1 MTLMQGLVVFTS
13 DVIVWLACVALAVYV
28 RGVSRSAQSRRVWAE
43 VLRQPLPMASLV
55 IVLVYLGV
63 ALLDSVHL
71 GFHVHA
77 ADGPAG
83 PVTRSL
89 LDLLLQP
96 LLAQVERSYSAPLA
110 LYGHAAEVQV
120 IEGIPRWVHP
130 RLEHAGTHLAD
141 PGDWLSDVLLRI
153 IGGGLAG
160 LLATLL
166 ITGVVF
172 RLARLRESGLA
183 WGSLLATLLLLGGM
197 AGALAAL
204 APVYHPFGTDQVGN
218 DVLLQAVKSIRTG
231 IVIGALT
238 TAVGL
243 PVAIVLGLVAGY
255 WRGRADDIVQYL
267 YTTVSSVPAVLL
279 IAAAILSIDV
289 WFDVHGVGA
298 ASTEQRA
305 DLRLVALCVIL
316 GLTGWT
322 GLCRLLRAECLKLR
336 ELEFIQASR
345 ALGVGSATLMYRHL
359 LPNVSHLVL
368 IAAVLDFSS
377 LVLAEAVLAYVDIGV
392 DPSTPSWGGMIN
404 KARGELAR
412 DPVVWWSLAAAFCFM
427 FVLVLAANLL
437 GDALREAY
445 DPRLKRA

>member
-1 MTLMQGLVVFTS
+1 MNSLPGLVIFTS
-13 DVIVWLACVALAVYV
+13 DVIVWIACVILVLYARAVL
-28 RGVSRSAQSRRVWAE
+28 GSAQSRRIWVE
-43 VLRQPLPMASLV
+43 VLRRPLPMASLV
-55 IVLVYLGV
+55 VVLGYILIAV
-63 ALLDSVHL
+63 LDSVHL
-71 GFHVHA
+71 GLEA
-77 ADGPAG
+77 PAGNGPVG

-89 LDLLLQP
+89 LDLLLLP
-96 LLAQVERSYSAPLA
+96 LVEQVERSYSAPLA
-110 LYGHAAEVQV
+110 LYAHAAEVV
-120 IEGIPRWVHP
+120 IVDGRPRWVHP
-130 RLEHAGTHLAD
+130 RLEHAGTHLAAPD
-141 PGDWLSDVLLRI
+141 DWLADVLLRSL
-153 IGGGLAG
+153 GGAMAG
-160 LLATLL
+160 LMVGLLLALA
-166 ITGVVF
+166 IF
-172 RLARLRESGLA
+172 RCARPAAAGLA
-183 WGSLLATLLLLGGM
+183 WRSLLVTLLLIG
-197 AGALAAL
+197 ATTGALAL
-204 APVYHPFGTDQVGN
+204 LIPVYHPLGTDQVGN

-243 PVAIVLGLVAGY
+243 PVAIVLGLAAGY
-255 WRGRADDIVQYL
+255 FRGRTDDLVQYV

-289 WFDVHGVGA
+289 WFDAHGIGA
-298 ASTEQRA
+298 TSTEQRA

-336 ELEFIQASR
+336 ELEFVQAAR

-368 IAAVLDFSS
+368 IAAVLDFSG

-412 DPVVWWSLAAAFCFM
+412 DPIVWWSLAAAFVFM
-427 FVLVLAANLL
+427 FLLVLAANLL

-445 DPRLKRA
+445 DPRLRRA

>member
-1 MTLMQGLVVFTS
+1 MQGLVVFTS
-13 DVIVWLACVALAVYV
+13 DVIVWLACVALALYV
-28 RGVSRSAQSRRVWAE
+28 RGILRSAQSRRIWVE
-43 VLRQPLPMASLV
+43 VLRQPLPMVSLV
-55 IVLVYLGV
+55 VVIGYLIV
-63 ALLDSVHL
+63 AALDSVHL
-71 GFHVHA
+71 ALHPWS

-89 LDLLLQP
+89 LDLLLYP

-110 LYGHAAEVQV
+110 LFAHAAEVRMVDGLPQW
-120 IEGIPRWVHP
+120 EHP
-130 RLEHAGTHLAD
+130 RLVHAGTHLAD
-141 PGDWLSDVLLRI
+141 PADWLADVLLRI
-153 IGGGLAG
+153 SGGGLAG
-160 LLATLL
+160 LLAGLL
-166 ITGVVF
+166 ITLMVF
-172 RLARLRESGLA
+172 RLTRLRESGLA
-183 WGSLLATLLLLGGM
+183 WRSLLATLLLLG
-197 AGALAAL
+197 AVTGALAAL

-218 DVLLQAVKSIRTG
+218 DVLLQASKSIRTG

-243 PVAIVLGLVAGY
+243 PVAIVLGLTAGY
-255 WRGRADDIVQYL
+255 WRGRTDDLVQYL

-289 WFDVHGVGA
+289 WFDVHGVAA

-336 ELEFIQASR
+336 ELEFVQASR

-368 IAAVLDFSS
+368 IAAVLDFSG

-412 DPVVWWSLAAAFCFM
+412 DPVVWWSLAAAFSFM
-427 FVLVLAANLL
+427 FVLVLATNLL
-437 GDALREAY
+437 GDALREAH